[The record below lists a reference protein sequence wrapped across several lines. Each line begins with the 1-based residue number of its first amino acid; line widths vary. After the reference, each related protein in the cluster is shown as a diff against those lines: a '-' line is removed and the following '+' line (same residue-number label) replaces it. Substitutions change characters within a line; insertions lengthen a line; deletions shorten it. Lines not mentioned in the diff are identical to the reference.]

1 MSPTLRVRLTA
12 LYGGI
17 FVVFVAVLL
26 AVSYWLM
33 AGHLHRTLSVADA
46 DLALGQLG
54 MQYALALAGATLVA
68 TALGWALAGRE
79 LASTRAAFEARE
91 RFVANASH
99 ELRSPLTVIRT
110 EADVTLADPDADV
123 HDLRAMGHAVIGAA
137 DEMDALLDGL
147 MVLARSGHGLPGSEP
162 LDLAAVAGAAA
173 QRVRSSGVRLRLD
186 LAPAAVHGERRLLER
201 LAGNLIENGV
211 RYNAPGGYV
220 AVTTRSDS
228 GGAVLDVIN
237 SGPVVDPVVA
247 SRLTEPFER
256 GGRTGTRGS
265 GLGLSIVRAVAEAH
279 GGRLSLMPRREGGL
293 SVRVVLP
300 GEGSEVGGRR
310 LFTPCEQTSATHD
323 RL

>member
-1 MSPTLRVRLTA
+1 VSPALRVRLTA

-17 FVVFVAVLL
+17 FIVFAAVLL

-33 AGHLHRTLSVADA
+33 ARHLHRTLSLDEA

-54 MQYALALAGATLVA
+54 TQYLLALVGATLVA
-68 TALGWALAGRE
+68 TALGWALSGRE
-79 LASTRAAFEARE
+79 LAATRAAFVARE

-110 EADVTLADPDADV
+110 EADVTLADPHADV
-123 HDLRAMGHAVIGAA
+123 HELRAMGHTVLGAA
-137 DEMDALLDGL
+137 DEMDELLDGL
-147 MVLARSGHGLPGSEP
+147 MVLARSGHGLPGREP
-162 LDLAAVAGAAA
+162 LDLAAVASAAA

-186 LAPAAVHGERRLLER
+186 LAPAEVQGERRLLER
-201 LAGNLIENGV
+201 LAANLIENGV

-220 AVTTRSDS
+220 AVTTHANES
-228 GGAVLDVIN
+228 GAVLDVVN
-237 SGPVVDPVVA
+237 SGPVVDPAVA

-279 GGRLSLMPRREGGL
+279 GGCLSLMPRREGGL

-300 GEGSEVGGRR
+300 ANTG
-310 LFTPCEQTSATHD
+310 H
-323 RL
+323 

>member
-1 MSPTLRVRLTA
+1 MSSALRVRLTA

-33 AGHLHRTLSVADA
+33 SGHLHRTLSVEDA

-54 MQYALALAGATLVA
+54 VQYLLALAGATLVA

-79 LASTRAAFEARE
+79 LASTQAAFEARE

-110 EADVTLADPDADV
+110 EADVTLTDPDASV
-123 HDLRAMGHAVIGAA
+123 EELRAMGRQVLGAA

-147 MVLARSGHGLPGSEP
+147 MVLARSDHGLPGREP
-162 LDLAAVAGAAA
+162 LDLATVAGAAA
-173 QRVRSSGVRLRLD
+173 RRVRSSGVRVRLD
-186 LAPAAVHGERRLLER
+186 LEPAGVHGERRLLER
-201 LAGNLIENGV
+201 LAANLIENGV

-220 AVTTRSDS
+220 AVTTRADS
-228 GGAVLDVIN
+228 GGAVLDVVN

-256 GGRTGTRGS
+256 GDRTGTRGS

-279 GGRLSLMPRREGGL
+279 GGRLALRPRAEGGL
-293 SVRVVLP
+293 AVRVILP
-300 GEGSEVGGRR
+300 SRALAVGSSTR
-310 LFTPCEQTSATHD
+310 
-323 RL
+323 